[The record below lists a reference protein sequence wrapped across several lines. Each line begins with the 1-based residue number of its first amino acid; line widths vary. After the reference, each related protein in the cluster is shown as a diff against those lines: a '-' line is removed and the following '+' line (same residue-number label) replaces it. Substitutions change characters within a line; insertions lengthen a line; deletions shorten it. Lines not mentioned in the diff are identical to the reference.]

1 MIALSLAMDSVV
13 FRPLRTQSPAV
24 MLVATFAVAF
34 LLQSIALLAFGPLG
48 KPASSLGYLNRP
60 VTIGSVDIRKITI
73 VAIVVAAVCLVAVV
87 LLLERTTVGP
97 AHAGCVDGLP
107 HRQAPGRQREPRD
120 RLGRPRLRRC
130 SRRPSASS

>member
-1 MIALSLAMDSVV
+1 
-13 FRPLRTQSPAV
+13 

-87 LLLERTTVGP
+87 LLLERTRVGL
-97 AHAGCVDGLP
+97 HM
-107 HRQAPGRQREPRD
+107 
-120 RLGRPRLRRC
+120 RLRRWT
-130 SRRPSASS
+130 SAPRGSWASTRTA